1 MNHRR
6 NPLHRYGKSFWQGDV
21 DPRAMMNRVHRH
33 VFVIASAFLLA
44 GPFTPIAVGAP
55 KPFKAVRCAGTF
67 NNWSTS
73 DNDFALKRHGKRLE
87 LIRFWECGSYK
98 FKFVFDGSWDRHFGS
113 AGDNRL
119 EQPGGDIELAIPQS
133 ATYMIWLDVD
143 NKTWGVKRSPP
154 KKPVAYFRAIGA
166 DMGAARVVLDAGLSQ
181 APRGREIESC
191 QWEVTSGDGLA
202 VMEPLETGNSHH
214 MLQAIRIE
222 RPGNFKITLKVSDG
236 TNSASTTRVY
246 RLGFG
251 WRAIWKWTADPH
263 TTDVAELFPL
273 NANRWGAVIPEDMP
287 HKLKIWFL
295 PTTDELK
302 PDSRHK
308 TLKPAPPPQL
318 LAFDPAQ
325 GKPTL
330 TNEGFHAF
338 SFGREAAKS
347 SLPDDT
353 YVERVDLVG
362 DFNNWTPGITPLYEF
377 WTTDREFA
385 RIVEL
390 PEGVYHYKL
399 LINGHIWIEDP
410 SADSKLRT
418 PNESGGFN
426 SGFRIGPD
434 AAVFGKSKPD
444 HIANK
449 AVHHDP
455 SNSAYFQ
462 VIDEHLVRV
471 GLRTLANDVESA
483 EINFWKSKIKAPL
496 HRTHTQNGFDYW
508 ETMCT
513 VDGDS
518 IKYVFNLHDGQA
530 RSLLDSLDCYKMP
543 TEPDVAI
550 SLKVEPFVADLRMSF
565 DTPDWAKR
573 AVWYQIF
580 PERFCNGEPSN
591 DPPNTVPWTHDWHKP
606 YDGSSAKDAARRFKE
621 QGSFFQ
627 YIFDRRYGGDLQGVQ
642 KKLPYLRDLGITA
655 IYFNPIFSA
664 ASLHKYDA
672 ADYRHIDDAFGV
684 AGSLDRLKGETTDP
698 KTWQWSESDK
708 VFLDFLQEAH
718 RQGFKVIIDGV
729 FNHVGREFWAFQDV
743 LKNGKNSQYA
753 DWFDITSWEPFHYKA
768 WDRDDGALPRLKH
781 DDALGLCK
789 PVRDHLF
796 AVTRRWMDPN
806 GDGDPSDGIDGW
818 RLDVASDINA
828 NFWREWRKVVKSAN
842 PDAYIVAELWEESKV
857 WLDGQTFDAV
867 MNYPFARACQRFFVN
882 NEKRIKPSEFDRQL
896 REVLGWYLPQVSY
909 VLQNLFDSHDTDRVA
924 SMLMNPDLEYDQAN
938 RLQDNGPKY
947 NESKPTPECYQRQK
961 LMVTMQMTYL
971 GAPMVYYGDEV
982 GMFGAD
988 DPSCRKPMLWPE
1000 LMPYQSPDDRI
1011 EKDLLDHYRRL
1022 IAIRNTYPALQLGT
1036 FDTLDC
1042 KDDHGVFAF
1051 ARSLDGHTV
1060 AVVFNNSNQNHRL
1073 DVPSPWPDGAVVARL
1088 DDPKEADLIE
1098 AVDDK
1103 AAARPL
1109 IHPKKSAH
1117 PHVRV
1122 EDGRLRGLMLQ
1133 PYTAAVLV
1141 NADETPAP
1149 R

>member
-1 MNHRR
+1 MRMTTSR
-6 NPLHRYGKSFWQGDV
+6 PTMSFARS
-21 DPRAMMNRVHRH
+21 PSRLFL
-33 VFVIASAFLLA
+33 FVALLA
-44 GPFTPIAVGAP
+44 ATTTAAADAP
-55 KPFKAVRCAGTF
+55 DFKVVRLAGTF
-67 NNWSTS
+67 NNWATG
-73 DNDFALKRHGKRLE
+73 DNDFALKRRGQSLE
-87 LIRFWECGSYK
+87 LTRFWECGSYSC
-98 FKFVFDGSWDRHFGS
+98 KFVFDGSWNRHLGS
-113 AGDNRL
+113 AGDDRL
-119 EQPGGDIELAIPQS
+119 VQPGSDIRLTIPQS
-133 ATYMIWLDVD
+133 AVYRIWLDVD
-143 NKTWGVKRSPP
+143 KKTWGMEQSLP
-154 KKPVAYFRAIGA
+154 KKPVAFFRAIGE
-166 DMGAARVVLDAGLSQ
+166 DVGAARVVLDATLSQ
-181 APRGREIESC
+181 APRGREIKSC
-191 QWEVTSGDGLA
+191 EWNVTSQDGLA
-202 VMEPLETGNSHH
+202 FLEPSK
-214 MLQAIRIE
+214 
-222 RPGNFKITLKVSDG
+222 PGNMNHLQQAVTVERSGNFEVSLKVSDG
-236 TNSASTTRVY
+236 KQSATTKKIV
-246 RLGFG
+246 RLGQG
-251 WRAIWKWTADPH
+251 WSADLSPKSD
-263 TTDVAELFPL
+263 TQDRDVTPMLPL
-273 NANRWGAVIPEDMP
+273 HGNRWGTIYLSDKPGNLKVSFTPATGKSKRAKNPK
-287 HKLKIWFL
+287 KLHSKAG
-295 PTTDELK
+295 T
-302 PDSRHK
+302 
-308 TLKPAPPPQL
+308 QL
-318 LAFDPAQ
+318 LVYDPALHQ
-325 GKPTL
+325 AAL
-330 TNEGFHAF
+330 TNEGFHAINF
-338 SFGREAAKS
+338 DRQSADA
-347 SLPDDT
+347 LPPDV
-353 YVERVDLVG
+353 YVERIDVVG
-362 DFNNWTPGITPLYEF
+362 DFNNWTPGATPLYEF
-377 WTTDREFA
+377 WTDDRVFG
-385 RIVEL
+385 RIIEL
-390 PEGVYHYKL
+390 PEGRYRYKL
-399 LINGHIWIEDP
+399 LVNGHIWMEDP
-410 SADSKLRT
+410 AADKGLRS
-418 PNESGGFN
+418 PDESRGFN

-434 AAVFGKSKPD
+434 AAQFGAPKPD
-444 HIANK
+444 QIAAR

-455 SNSAYFQ
+455 TNSAYIQ
-462 VIDEHLVRV
+462 VIDEHLIRV
-471 GLRTLANDVESA
+471 GLRTLADDVESA
-483 EINFWKSKIKAPL
+483 EIAIDDRKLNSPL
-496 HRTHTQNGFDYW
+496 RRTHSSDGFDYW
-508 ETMCT
+508 EAMCS
-513 VDGDS
+513 VDGRN
-518 IKYVFNLHDGQA
+518 IEYVFNLHDGKA

-543 TEPDVAI
+543 TEPDAAI

-573 AVWYQIF
+573 TVWYQIF

-591 DPPNTVPWTHDWHKP
+591 DPQRTVPWTHDWHKP

-627 YIFDRRYGGDLQGVQ
+627 YVFDRRYGGDLQGVRN
-642 KKLPYLRDLGITA
+642 KLPYLRDLGVTA

-743 LKNGKNSQYA
+743 LKNGKKSQYA

-828 NFWREWRKVVKSAN
+828 NFWRDWRKVVKTAN

-867 MNYPFARACQRFFVN
+867 MNYPYARACQRFFVN

-909 VLQNLFDSHDTDRVA
+909 VLQNLYDSHDTDRLA

-938 RLQDNGPKY
+938 RLQDNGPNY
-947 NESKPTPECYQRQK
+947 NESKPTAEAYQRQK
-961 LMVTMQMTYL
+961 LLVTMQMTYL

-1036 FDTLDC
+1036 FDTLEC
-1042 KDDHGVFAF
+1042 KDDQGIFAF
-1051 ARSLDGHTV
+1051 ARSLDGQTV
-1060 AVVFNNSNQNHRL
+1060 AVVFNNSKQSRRL
-1073 DVPSPWPDGAVVARL
+1073 NISSPWPDGAVVAHL
-1088 DDPKEADLIE
+1088 DDPKEAELIG
-1098 AVDDK
+1098 APDDK
-1103 AAARPL
+1103 AVGRPFIRL
-1109 IHPKKSAH
+1109 KKPAH

-1122 EDGRLRGLMLQ
+1122 EGGRLRGLMLS

-1141 NADETPAP
+1141 NADDSPAP